1 MNRGSAA
8 AGGSTGNLVY
18 FSLDLTDPKQ
28 CPAFRTA
35 LALNKKERE
44 SKTFRIDPEMDQILK
59 DHADRGQ
66 QSDLINMGINL
77 VALMNGWI
85 GEARP

>member
-1 MNRGSAA
+1 MKLGNAAAEGSA
-8 AGGSTGNLVY
+8 GNLIY
-18 FSLDLTDPKQ
+18 FSLDLSDPEQ

-35 LALNKKERE
+35 LALNKKKRE
-44 SKTFRIDPEMDQILK
+44 SKTFWIDPEMNQVLK

-66 QSDLINMGINL
+66 QSDIINMGINL

-85 GEARP
+85 GARS